1 MGGRLWSKA
10 EDAAVDEVARRGSQ
24 LALRLRG
31 ESAVAEAVADP
42 ENPDTHAALRVKVG
56 KALNGSPELLTEI
69 VDLLGQAGQATAS
82 GDRSVAGTITG
93 SNVVTR

>member
-1 MGGRLWSKA
+1 M
-10 EDAAVDEVARRGSQ
+10 
-24 LALRLRG
+24 
-31 ESAVAEAVADP
+31 
-42 ENPDTHAALRVKVG
+42 RVKVG